1 MATSW
6 AAWPPAWS
14 AIASMVAAYRVAAN
28 RIRRIT
34 ASIRAICIRSHVDP
48 CSSLSIRII
57 RLSFSTYPATLASR
71 WSYSCRRKMCRQHF
85 KVCPIIYITLFIF
98 THPSSI
104 PADVQHHGSLFT
116 LFLHSPLT
124 ALCYICNVGDV
135 PIHHWERCQ
144 TYVDRFITEASRLVT
159 RCRIDEIEQ
168 GIGFI
173 GELRKG
179 GGEEEVIKIILNSI
193 LASLF
198 ADSSYVQFFGD
209 DFLRTLILRFV
220 FCDVVLR
227 LHRGFRGRHMRPR
240 CEPQLPANE
249 LLEHPSLSHI
259 IFQLASAL
267 DVRGHF
273 SEGPEC
279 DWWLFLAVVL
289 VLVII
294 FYMRQQLMQLVSDR
308 QISLMHYVYN
318 TFPAALMATW
328 RWTWS
333 GS

>member
-1 MATSW
+1 
-6 AAWPPAWS
+6 
-14 AIASMVAAYRVAAN
+14 MVAAYRVAAN

-85 KVCPIIYITLFIF
+85 KVCPKIYNTIYIYLSLLIPF
-98 THPSSI
+98 T
-104 PADVQHHGSLFT
+104 ADVQHHGSLFT

-173 GELRKG
+173 GELRRG
-179 GGEEEVIKIILNSI
+179 GEVIKIILNSF

-279 DWWLFLAVVL
+279 D
-289 VLVII
+289 
-294 FYMRQQLMQLVSDR
+294 
-308 QISLMHYVYN
+308 
-318 TFPAALMATW
+318 
-328 RWTWS
+328 
-333 GS
+333 